1 MSALVKDSTR
11 QGGISLLRRS
21 SCGFARTEPMVCCS
35 SQLIEEKKLETR
47 VVTQTLGDN
56 SLSGTPTRRAD
67 IPTRKVEISTRRV
80 ETPTRRAGD
89 AGSSAVRFGGTTSST
104 DVTRVETGRR
114 AGSGEEE
121 FSRRTGFGQETRV
134 EEEVDS
140 GEDWGGV
147 SSSEE
152 EDQHE
157 DGDDE
162 EWRGGEGGESWD
174 ASENEEE
181 EEYEGEDWGV
191 QSLGTKCITAFDCV

>member
-11 QGGISLLRRS
+11 QGGINLLRRS

-35 SQLIEEKKLETR
+35 SQLIVREEEEKKLEER
-47 VVTQTLGDN
+47 VVTQRVGDT
-56 SLSGTPTRRAD
+56 SLSGRTPTRRVD
-67 IPTRKVEISTRRV
+67 IPTR
-80 ETPTRRAGD
+80 RASD
-89 AGSSAVRFGGTTSST
+89 TGSSAVRFGGNTST
-104 DVTRVETGRR
+104 GGIKVETSNRR
-114 AGSGEEE
+114 AGEEE
-121 FSRRTGFGQETRV
+121 FSRRTGFGEERV
-134 EEEVDS
+134 EEEADS

-157 DGDDE
+157 HGGDE
-162 EWRGGEGGESWD
+162 EWRGGEGES
-174 ASENEEE
+174 SNKE

>member
-1 MSALVKDSTR
+1 
-11 QGGISLLRRS
+11 
-21 SCGFARTEPMVCCS
+21 MVCCS
-35 SQLIEEKKLETR
+35 SQLIEEKKIEAR
-47 VVTQTLGDN
+47 VVTQRAGDN
-56 SLSGTPTRRAD
+56 SFSETAPKRVD
-67 IPTRKVEISTRRV
+67 IPTRTKDTRTPTKRV
-80 ETPTRRAGD
+80 DIPTRRAGD

-104 DVTRVETGRR
+104 DATRVET
-114 AGSGEEE
+114 GEEE
-121 FSRRTGFGQETRV
+121 FSRRTGFGQKRA
-134 EEEVDS
+134 EEEADS

-157 DGDDE
+157 HGDDE

-174 ASENEEE
+174 ASGNEE